1 MNRGAWQATV
11 DGVTKSETQLSDS
24 HTHIHTHTHTHT
36 HESELEAGGEVRQPQ
51 MLSSGAWESRFV
63 DDKSHLRRHLCPNLQ
78 VKVVTEA
85 LRCEDLAQC
94 PQTVIWA
101 WRAGTDLCLP
111 LITVLMTLIHFS
123 PLTSLY

>member
-11 DGVTKSETQLSDS
+11 HGVAKSETQLGDS
-24 HTHIHTHTHTHT
+24 YTHTHTHK
-36 HESELEAGGEVRQPQ
+36 SGLEAGREFRQPQ
-51 MLSSGAWESRFV
+51 TLSSGAWESWSVV
-63 DDKSHLRRHLCPNLQ
+63 DRSHLRGHLCPNLW

-94 PQTVIWA
+94 PQTVIWT
-101 WRAGTDLCLP
+101 WRAGADLCLP